1 MFNFLVMIVLECC
14 TWYDVTWWSQDT
26 DTEAWQPNGLFTTI
40 QAVFTFLLGATV
52 ALLLSLRPA
61 TMVLGWLLAPPLNN
75 DWFFEQDDAT
85 MKKQE
90 TKRKLKI
97 AEDIKAELSVGSLD

>member
-1 MFNFLVMIVLECC
+1 M
-14 TWYDVTWWSQDT
+14 
-26 DTEAWQPNGLFTTI
+26 
-40 QAVFTFLLGATV
+40 
-52 ALLLSLRPA
+52 
-61 TMVLGWLLAPPLNN
+61 NN
-75 DWFFEQDDAT
+75 DWFFEQDDVT